1 MSDNFIEFSNIHQIK
16 DNNKNEYLR
25 QDRINQNINNNYF
38 QAQLNKLK
46 NNFNKLQNSIT
57 DIIEKKEFNFKDFL
71 ENNLNIQCLNQKNKN
86 NSINLSYSS
95 LKNENNF
102 DNDENMNE
110 SETNNIIMTN
120 NEKDSNSYFN
130 SDKNINNYIIT
141 SLKDNSLSHTDNIN
155 SINSDNNLSINNKS
169 SSSLN
174 NLFIVK
180 TENKKNK
187 KLLSH
192 KRSNIN
198 KSINKKENLS
208 NQILRLYNQIID
220 IVYKFVNYFKIVDNK
235 NIRTIII
242 EGKKIS
248 DIYLYKDK
256 IKKIYSYENNLLVK
270 KEKEI
275 IEQLNIILKTV
286 ENKMITLGLNIKN
299 DN

>member
-86 NSINLSYSS
+86 NTINLSYSS

-198 KSINKKENLS
+198 KNINKKENLS

-256 IKKIYSYENNLLVK
+256 IKKIYSYENNLLVT

>member
-1 MSDNFIEFSNIHQIK
+1 LNIQCLNQ
-16 DNNKNEYLR
+16 NNKNEYLR

-86 NSINLSYSS
+86 NTINLSYSS

-198 KSINKKENLS
+198 KSTNKKENLS

-256 IKKIYSYENNLLVK
+256 IKKIYSHENNLLVT

>member
-16 DNNKNEYLR
+16 DNNKNEYPR

-86 NSINLSYSS
+86 NTINLSYSS

-256 IKKIYSYENNLLVK
+256 IKKIYSYENNLLVT